1 MAPSTWGASDVK
13 DPRKNADIIPH
24 LHMVMGKSDLRN
36 WRSPNHAGLSLG
48 FCASRERSYC
58 RAEIVPQHP
67 SKSTDGS
74 KHSIHRALSAWKP
87 EDLTWTTKTTTGFG
101 NFFRVRMFRCLK
113 SYCSYQKHFALQP
126 TEYRALSPKRHD
138 LSHKRRSS
146 LGFQRICSKMCHL
159 LLVILSFWMLESR
172 KMNTLS

>member
-1 MAPSTWGASDVK
+1 MTYHTRPEVLMVGPHGSFYLGRVRRKGSAEKCRYYTPLTHGLWVK
-13 DPRKNADIIPH
+13 AT
-24 LHMVMGKSDLRN
+24 SRN

-74 KHSIHRALSAWKP
+74 KHSTHRALSAWKP

-126 TEYRALSPKRHD
+126 TKYRALSPKRHD

-146 LGFQRICSKMCHL
+146 
-159 LLVILSFWMLESR
+159 
-172 KMNTLS
+172 